1 MANTTL
7 NLRVNAQFDELTQL
21 NAEAQ
26 RSRDKIA
33 AMEQASKILGKTVD
47 TTDAAVEAHIKSL
60 KTLQKNL
67 DQNSEE
73 YRQTQQELDRY
84 SKKVDDTTLKFKSFG
99 ESINDLKQSFVSL
112 VALETVIETFQAIA
126 DAAVQMFNNIADAS
140 LEVQNLANVL
150 DTSAESVDRVRILFE
165 RYGSDLRDYG
175 DFTAELTEKLS
186 DLSSELRAG
195 GELSEQTNKFQQVL
209 KNLGVNALDAA
220 GNVRNIQDVAIEFA
234 RGISRL
240 SGTERVNYIAAVMGS
255 PAESARL
262 LTVLERVGVEFDKQD
277 SIINDDFVQR
287 VREFRIQQEKL
298 NEAFQRLIV
307 DNSDAIIRFLQLM
320 LQIMERLVPVIDTV
334 IKTISLIPTEAF
346 EIGVIAA
353 FAPLL
358 LPNYIATRGIQMGA
372 RLTQKPATI
381 YEDDLRF
388 TPPGLTRPPAPQL
401 QQQEKEADDKAEKR
415 EQKLFDLR
423 KNHAEKL
430 FELES
435 NLRQRLQDQTK
446 NYLEWEKNFV
456 TKFQDQLEQRR
467 QSQDERARRA
477 LRERYDAEVEQQRLL
492 EDVSRELAIARGQ
505 PVTPQAQIAF
515 QRSLQDLE
523 LQRKRDVEDINL
535 KQIEDEK
542 KLQQLKLQ
550 GQDELMK
557 RMTDYINSV
566 SNVVIDFQKQ
576 MTNEVKRFNDQINK
590 GQQNGR
596 GGGDM
601 KGGNAVN
608 PLPFLPRNAP
618 GITVSPTA
626 ENVNWSQVGTR
637 HGQLGGNNRSALS
650 PDASYQI
657 DQTAI
662 NLGRQLAQRVPII
675 LTPFNDYIDKLQ
687 TRGTELTQLETGTR
701 LSDPEILRLARAQ
714 LPELTAEYQRQ
725 TDSIRQQ
732 EESQRRQLELIRS
745 GVTPEVARQRTEF
758 EQINNV
764 RLEELGQIQSQL
776 TYLQQ
781 SSQLTG
787 EQKIIV
793 DQSLQAVKDLT
804 VQYGELPGLIAAANE
819 KQQAFLDRQQQI
831 QSLSV
836 GIANA
841 LGQGVR
847 ESLLLAINGTQ
858 NWGEA
863 LDKIIVNVLNEIIN
877 QLLYILV
884 IQPLVNNISK
894 GLSGLFGGILP
905 FGSGG
910 VMTSA
915 GAVDLPMT
923 SYAYGGIANK
933 PQLAVFGEGSMPE
946 AYVPLPD
953 GRRIPVVLSG
963 SSGGGNT
970 VIGGSTSVVVNVDA
984 SNTKAAGDTPKA
996 NQLGDQI
1003 AKVVQAEIIK
1013 QQRPGGLLY

>member
-262 LTVLERVGVEFDKQD
+262 LTVLERVGVEFNKQD

-353 FAPLL
+353 FAPSL
-358 LPNYIATRGIQMGA
+358 LPNYIATRGIQ